1 MKNQYVGDIND
12 YRKYGLLRAILEAT
26 DLRLLVGWMLTSND
40 GSADGKRTD
49 YLDDPDRWARYD
61 RPLFDGLKTRLSNA
75 PERSVT
81 LIERSGLL
89 PEASYYAAVVP
100 SKAAERTVWF
110 ESLRAAADRHDL
122 VFLDP
127 DIGIEVKSKAFGRKD
142 SPQYLYW
149 HEIETLWADGRSLLI
164 YQHFPRVTRP
174 AFVQRMMD
182 ALQEH
187 TPSGS
192 VEAFSTT
199 YVVFLMALQ
208 TPHQRYHAEIVDLTR
223 ARWGSEIRHWD
234 LAAR

>member
-1 MKNQYVGDIND
+1 MKNQYFGDIND

-40 GSADGKRTD
+40 GSSDGKRTD
-49 YLDDPDRWARYD
+49 YLEDPHRWRSYD
-61 RPLFDGLKTRLSNA
+61 PPLFDGLKALLSNA

-89 PEASYYAAVVP
+89 PAATYHADVVP
-100 SKAAERTVWF
+100 SKAEARTLWF
-110 ESLRAAADRHDL
+110 DSLREAADGCDL

-142 SPQYLYW
+142 STQYVYW
-149 HEIETLWADGRSLLI
+149 REIEALWASGQSLLI
-164 YQHFPRVTRP
+164 YQHFPRVTRSM
-174 AFVQRMMD
+174 FIRRMMD
-182 ALQEH
+182 ALRQH
-187 TPSGS
+187 TPGGF

-208 TPHQRYHAEIVDLTR
+208 PPHRRYHAGIVDLTQ
-223 ARWGSEIRHWD
+223 ARWCGEIRHWD
-234 LAAR
+234 LVAG